1 MTISNFTRL
10 TGLLLVA
17 GFFYSCGSSQISID
31 ELLAQNNYQQAL
43 TEIDARLKED
53 PSQPQLYITRGQI
66 NAKLALDTDPE
77 LRADLYTNTS
87 NDFESAVEYG
97 AVQAQISTIDSLR
110 QQFWKEEHNSGLRV
124 SENEGISDRYQRAM
138 IHFQNALILRID
150 APSSYRNLSV
160 AQFNLGRIN
169 DAINSLE
176 TAIEYVEEPTSEMY
190 ENLGYLYL
198 EVGNP
203 SEAAR
208 YYEMANTNISED
220 INLAFGLVNAYIS
233 NGSSENAAEILEA
246 LIEENPDN
254 ADLRNVYGTQLY
266 QISSGIMED
275 LKNAYT
281 NNDSTLAEQIK
292 VEAEGMGEEAEEQL
306 IEAFKRDTT
315 NIEYL
320 ESLAVFYNNL
330 SAQYLS
336 LGNVAFEKDKEALRR
351 KAFTLIDFAIDYY
364 ERLANLDPNNSE
376 YQNRLDVLNQLKERQ
391 NSSTN

>member
-17 GFFYSCGSSQISID
+17 GFFYSCGSSQVNID
-31 ELLAQNNYQQAL
+31 ELLSQNNYQQAL
-43 TEIDARLKED
+43 TEIDARLAED
-53 PSQPQLYITRGQI
+53 PSQPQLYITRAQI
-66 NAKLALDTDPE
+66 NAELALDTDPE
-77 LRADLYTNTS
+77 LRAELYTNTT
-87 NDFESAVEYG
+87 NDFQSALEYD
-97 AVQAQISTIDSLR
+97 ADQSQISTIDSLR
-110 QQFWKEEHNSGLRV
+110 QQYWKGEHNAGLRI
-124 SENEGISDRYQRAM
+124 SENETISNRYQRAM
-138 IHFQNALILRID
+138 IHFQNALIIRSD
-150 APSSYRNLSV
+150 AISSYRNLSV

-169 DAINSLE
+169 DAIKSLE
-176 TAIEYVEEPTSEMY
+176 TAFNYIEEPTSEMY

-198 EVGNP
+198 EIGNP

-208 YYEMANTNISED
+208 YYEMANTDISED

-233 NGSSENAAEILEA
+233 NGDSENASDILES
-246 LIEENPDN
+246 LVDENPDN
-254 ADLRNVYGTQLY
+254 ANLRNVYGTQLY
-266 QISSGIMED
+266 QITSDIMED

-281 NNDSTLAEQIK
+281 DKDSTLAEQIK
-292 VEAEGMGEEAEEQL
+292 LEAEGMGEEAEEQL
-306 IEAFKRDTT
+306 IEAFRRDTT

-336 LGNVAFEKDKEALRR
+336 LRNIAFEEDKPAIRR

-364 ERLANLDPNNSE
+364 DRLYNLDPNNAE
-376 YQNRLDVLNQLKERQ
+376 YQNRLDVLDQLKERQ